1 MDRALGSV
9 RANSLFN
16 HGLFDHFAHA
26 DLSATG
32 GRPSQLAA
40 LSASI
45 EATQRATFLDQQ
57 TKWKDVGVD

>member
-26 DLSATG
+26 NLSATG

-45 EATQRATFLDQQ
+45 EATQRATCLDQ
-57 TKWKDVGVD
+57 